1 VLIGTSTE
9 GHASADDL
17 TVATSGNTG
26 ITIRSGTSS
35 SGNLFFSDGTSGNDE
50 IRGYVQYLHSSNAL
64 LFAANASEALRIG
77 SSGQIGLGGENYGT
91 SGQVL
96 TSNGSSSAPT
106 WQDTGTPTIASQAEA
121 EAGTNNTN
129 MMTPLRVKQA
139 IDALGGSVIQSIQR
153 GTFSPS
159 SGTSGSV
166 SITSVNTS
174 KTMVNYLGITAAT
187 AQSLDQSAPQYY
199 HHTIQ
204 LASSTSLTFT
214 RVSGTTAASYNNSSV
229 SYEVIEFK

>member
-1 VLIGTSTE
+1 
-9 GHASADDL
+9 
-17 TVATSGNTG
+17 
-26 ITIRSGTSS
+26 
-35 SGNLFFSDGTSGNDE
+35 
-50 IRGYVQYLHSSNAL
+50 
-64 LFAANASEALRIG
+64 
-77 SSGQIGLGGENYGT
+77 
-91 SGQVL
+91 
-96 TSNGSSSAPT
+96 
-106 WQDTGTPTIASQAEA
+106 IASQAEA